1 MNKKASLNMAIEVIV
16 IVVIA
21 MTLLGLGL
29 GFVRNQ
35 FSQITETT
43 STVQEQIKQ
52 QILDD
57 LRVGNKKLSF
67 PTEQVIV
74 QSGDKKNLA
83 VGVQNLEDRPI
94 KFKLTIQSRPDP
106 EGDFGD
112 EKPKTNAAG
121 FFWDNTPQT
130 LGLGESR
137 VYGILHQAET
147 SKNTYLY
154 KVVIE
159 ELDDN
164 GGPIGEYD
172 SKSFFVT
179 VT

>member
-1 MNKKASLNMAIEVIV
+1 MDKRASLNMAIEVIV
-16 IVVIA
+16 VVVIA

-35 FSQITETT
+35 FSSITETT
-43 STVQEQIKQ
+43 LTVQEQIKN

-67 PTEQVIV
+67 PTERVTV
-74 QSGDKKNLA
+74 QSGQKKDLA
-83 VGVQNLEDRPI
+83 IGVQNLKDEDI
-94 KFKLTIQSRPDP
+94 KFKLIVQYR
-106 EGDFGD
+106 D
-112 EKPKTNAAG
+112 EDGVFQDETPLTNEAG

-130 LGLGESR
+130 LGLGEAR
-137 VYGILHQAET
+137 VYGILLQAET

-154 KVVIE
+154 KIVVE
-159 ELDDN
+159 ELDDSN
-164 GGPIGEYD
+164 NVIGEYD